1 MSPYP
6 QIATLKLQLNQW
18 YTEAEDHIT
27 AKMTADYDFW
37 RHTASASSFGSH
49 HRQNDGGLRLYGL
62 ADAIVPVKPRITSPP
77 K

>member
-27 AKMTADYDFW
+27 AKMTAEQQTQDYLEYLEK
-37 RHTASASSFGSH
+37 
-49 HRQNDGGLRLYGL
+49 NL
-62 ADAIVPVKPRITSPP
+62 
-77 K
+77 